1 MGTTTFS
8 GPVKAGPL
16 SQSTGSTAD
25 TKANV
30 GSAVL
35 SQSASFTQAGA
46 VDPGVNTDI
55 VLPPNSQI
63 VAITFYVSAAF
74 DTGTT
79 LVDVGWVGPDGIVIP
94 TSLVDD
100 LDLAATGYHT
110 ATPGTNTSI
119 AANWINSGDTDKMIV
134 IPSSATGDG
143 AAHIVVE
150 YVQSNNLT

>member
-16 SQSTGSTAD
+16 QKSTGTTAD

-35 SQSASFTQAGA
+35 SQTASFTQAA
-46 VDPGVNTDI
+46 ASASVNTDI
-55 VLPPNSQI
+55 VIPPNSQI
-63 VAITFYVSAAF
+63 VAITFYVSTAF
-74 DTGTT
+74 DTGATT
-79 LVDVGWVGPDGIVIP
+79 VDVGWVGPGGVVSA

-100 LDLAATGYHT
+100 DDLAATGYHT
-110 ATPGTNTSI
+110 ATPGTDTTRT
-119 AANWINSGDTDKMIV
+119 ANWINSGDTDMMIV
-134 IPSSATGDG
+134 MTAAATGNG
-143 AAHIVVE
+143 VSRIVVE

>member
-16 SQSTGSTAD
+16 SQSTGATAD

-35 SQSASFTQAGA
+35 SQSASFTQAA
-46 VDPGVNTDI
+46 ASSSANTDI

-63 VAITFYVSAAF
+63 VAITFYVSTAF
-74 DTGTT
+74 DTGATT
-79 LVDVGWVGPDGIVIP
+79 VDVGWVGPSGVVSA

-100 LDLAATGYHT
+100 DDLAATGYHT
-110 ATPGTNTSI
+110 ATPGTDTTRT
-119 AANWINSGDTDKMIV
+119 ANWINSGDTDMMIV
-134 IPSSATGDG
+134 MTAAATGNG
-143 AAHIVVE
+143 VAHIVVE

>member
-16 SQSTGSTAD
+16 SHSTGTTAD

-35 SQSASFTQAGA
+35 SQSASFTQAA
-46 VDPGVNTDI
+46 ASASVNTDI

-63 VAITFYVSAAF
+63 VAITFYVSTAF

-79 LVDVGWVGPDGIVIP
+79 TVDVGWVGPSGVVSA

-100 LDLAATGYHT
+100 DDLAATGYHT
-110 ATPGTNTSI
+110 ATPGTDTTRT
-119 AANWINSGDTDKMIV
+119 ANWINSGDTDMMIV
-134 IPSSATGDG
+134 MTSSATGNG
-143 AAHIVVE
+143 VAHIVVE